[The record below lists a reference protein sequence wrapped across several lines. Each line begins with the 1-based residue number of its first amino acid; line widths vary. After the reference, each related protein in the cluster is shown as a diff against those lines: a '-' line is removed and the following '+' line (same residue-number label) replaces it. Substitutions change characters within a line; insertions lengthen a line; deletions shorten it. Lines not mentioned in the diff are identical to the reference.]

1 MKSKFALLLI
11 LFVTYSCKSYEPDP
25 ELIMKR
31 LPYNGNK
38 IRLDGFYFSNR
49 PNYTSYMFFYSN
61 GIVFTRSGMDNK
73 IVEINDILKDME
85 FVREHKDRWK
95 IFQINNDT
103 LHLHGWENTGSGF
116 IGPIQVH
123 SLNDEY
129 YKILNDSTLLFI
141 KHTGY
146 YNYTSD
152 NNKYFYFKKCFPKPD
167 STNVFIN

>member
-1 MKSKFALLLI
+1 MKSKFALLVI
-11 LFVTYSCKSYEPDP
+11 LLVTYSCVSIEPDP
-25 ELIMKR
+25 ELTMKR

-49 PNYTSYMFFYSN
+49 PNYTSYKFFYSN

-73 IVEINDILKDME
+73 IIEINDILKNME
-85 FVREHKDRWK
+85 FVREYKDRWK
-95 IFQINNDT
+95 VFQINGDT
-103 LHLHGWENTGSGF
+103 LHLQGWENTGSGF

-129 YKILNDSTLLFI
+129 YKILNDSTFLL
-141 KHTGY
+141 KKNTGY
-146 YNYTSD
+146 YNYTGD
-152 NNKYFYFKKCFPKPD
+152 NNEYYYFKKCSTKPD